1 MNYVD
6 WLSHVDRGEPGQV
19 LLCCI
24 EEPYLWEMLKNVLQN
39 DVLGGNF
46 LSFNYEHL
54 DARTLSSETL
64 ISALETLPL
73 MGERRVVVVE
83 NVPLQKEALQKNEA
97 LLTTLCESV
106 LHRPPHV
113 LLVLGF
119 VGDKPFRGKI
129 LKQMEP
135 DLQRI
140 SLTRLTE
147 QELHRFVTKKWKQRG
162 ILVEE
167 GVLPLLMTSS
177 EYLDPHAEKTLYDV
191 ENLVEST
198 AALAKDGRLYRRD
211 AEEALISP
219 SERNIFAL
227 MDAINDRRSASA
239 CALIKGYE
247 SLGEDPFRLFY
258 MIVRQIRNMIGVKR
272 AESMRLSPRDGQARL
287 KLSSFEYGKLRRGVQ
302 NYTEKELIAYHDRLF
317 SMEKRMKTQV
327 FHLESELERFALSM
341 EREKGGLVK

>member
-24 EEPYLWEMLKNVLQN
+24 QEPYLWDMLKSVLQN

-54 DARTLSSETL
+54 DARTLSPEAL
-64 ISALETLPL
+64 VSALETLPL

-83 NVPLQKEALQKNEA
+83 KVPLQKEELQKNEE
-97 LLTTLCESV
+97 LLNTLCESV

-119 VGDKPFRGKI
+119 EGEKPFRGKV
-129 LKQMEP
+129 LRQMEA

-140 SLTRLTE
+140 SLSPLTE
-147 QELHRFVTKKWKQRG
+147 PELERFVMKKWQQRG
-162 ILVEE
+162 ITPEK
-167 GVLPLLMTSS
+167 GVVSLLISSS
-177 EYLDPHAEKTLYDV
+177 EYLDPRAEKNLYDV
-191 ENLVEST
+191 ENLVAST
-198 AALAKDGRLYRRD
+198 ASLAKNGLLYRRD
-211 AEEALISP
+211 VEEALISP

-227 MDAINDRRSASA
+227 MDAINDRHAASA

-258 MIVRQIRNMIGVKR
+258 MLVRQVRNMIGVKR
-272 AESMRLSPRDGQARL
+272 AEGTRLSPRDGQARL

-327 FHLESELERFALSM
+327 FDLESELERFALSL
-341 EREKGGLVK
+341 EREEV

>member
-24 EEPYLWEMLKNVLQN
+24 QEPYLWEMLKSVLQN

-54 DARTLSSETL
+54 DGRTLSPEAL
-64 ISALETLPL
+64 VSALETLPL

-83 NVPLQKEALQKNEA
+83 NVPLQKEALQKNET
-97 LLTTLCESV
+97 LLNTLYESV

-119 VGDKPFRGKI
+119 EGEKPFRGKV
-129 LKQMEP
+129 LRQMEA

-140 SLTRLTE
+140 SLSPLTE
-147 QELHRFVTKKWKQRG
+147 PELERFIMKKWQQRG
-162 ILVEE
+162 ITPER
-167 GVLPLLMTSS
+167 GVVSLLISSS
-177 EYLDPHAEKTLYDV
+177 EYLDPRAEKNLYDV
-191 ENLVEST
+191 ENLVAST
-198 AALAKDGRLYRRD
+198 ASLAKNGLLYRRD
-211 AEEALISP
+211 VEEALISP

-227 MDAINDRRSASA
+227 MDAINDRRAASA

-258 MIVRQIRNMIGVKR
+258 MLVRQVRNMIGVKR
-272 AESMRLSPRDGQARL
+272 AEGMRLSPRDGQARL

-302 NYTEKELIAYHDRLF
+302 RYTEEELIGYHDRLF

-327 FHLESELERFALSM
+327 FDLESELERFALSL
-341 EREKGGLVK
+341 EREKA

>member
-24 EEPYLWEMLKNVLQN
+24 QEPYLWDMLKSVLQN

-54 DARTLSSETL
+54 DARTLSPEAL
-64 ISALETLPL
+64 VSALETLPL

-83 NVPLQKEALQKNEA
+83 NVPLKKEALQKNET
-97 LLTTLCESV
+97 LLNTLYESV

-119 VGDKPFRGKI
+119 EGEKPFRGKV
-129 LKQMEP
+129 LRQMEA

-140 SLTRLTE
+140 SLSPLTE
-147 QELHRFVTKKWKQRG
+147 PELERFIMKKWQQRG
-162 ILVEE
+162 ITPEK
-167 GVLPLLMTSS
+167 GVVPLLISSS
-177 EYLDPHAEKTLYDV
+177 EYLDPRAEKNLYDV
-191 ENLVEST
+191 ENLVAST
-198 AALAKDGRLYRRD
+198 ASLAKNGLLYRRD
-211 AEEALISP
+211 VEEALISP
-219 SERNIFAL
+219 SERSIFAL
-227 MDAINDRRSASA
+227 MDAINDRHAASA

-247 SLGEDPFRLFY
+247 SLGEDSFRLFY
-258 MIVRQIRNMIGVKR
+258 MLVRQVRNMIGVKR
-272 AESMRLSPRDGQARL
+272 AEGMRLSPRDAQARL

-302 NYTEKELIAYHDRLF
+302 HYTEEELLGYHDRLF

-327 FHLESELERFALSM
+327 FDLESELERFALYLAAQ
-341 EREKGGLVK
+341 GLDE